1 MSKDNRQVIG
11 KVKKKLQVINV
22 DKYKEYSQEGKELF
36 EETRNAML
44 EIFPLENETFHDL
57 SVLYAENYAFTLT
70 DKLLSI
76 IDKRLEVFKT
86 EIEKELSVIKAAQS
100 TNTVN

>member
-1 MSKDNRQVIG
+1 MSKDNRQVTG

-44 EIFPLENETFHDL
+44 EIFPLENETFHEL

-86 EIEKELSVIKAAQS
+86 EIEKELSVIKATQS

>member
-1 MSKDNRQVIG
+1 MSKDNRQVTG

-100 TNTVN
+100 TNIVN

>member
-1 MSKDNRQVIG
+1 
-11 KVKKKLQVINV
+11 
-22 DKYKEYSQEGKELF
+22 
-36 EETRNAML
+36 ML

>member
-1 MSKDNRQVIG
+1 MSKDNRQVTG

-44 EIFPLENETFHDL
+44 EIFPLENETFHNL
-57 SVLYAENYAFTLT
+57 SVLYAENYAFTFT

>member
-1 MSKDNRQVIG
+1 MSKDNRQVTG

-44 EIFPLENETFHDL
+44 EIFPLENETFHEL

-86 EIEKELSVIKAAQS
+86 EIEKELSVIKTTQS